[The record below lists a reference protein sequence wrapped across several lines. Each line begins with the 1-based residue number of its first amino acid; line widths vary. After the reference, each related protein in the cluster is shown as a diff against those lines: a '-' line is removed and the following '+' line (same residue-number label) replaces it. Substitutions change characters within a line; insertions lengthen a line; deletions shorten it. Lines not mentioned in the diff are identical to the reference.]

1 MSAIET
7 ARERPNPR
15 SPDAWRIKG
24 RELTID
30 RPIVVGILNVT
41 PDSFSDGGEFES
53 PDVALAQAERM
64 VAEGA
69 DAVDIGGESTRPQGA
84 RPVSAAEEMRRILPI
99 LHAVRGRFATLPI
112 SVDTTKSEV
121 ASAAIAEGA
130 DIINDVSGF
139 RIDPRMGEIA
149 AVTSA
154 GVVLMHSRGSVEEMG
169 TYRHANYGDDVMADI
184 QTELDRSLRTALD
197 VGIDQHAIVLDP
209 GVGFAKRSEHSLRAL
224 AELDRLVSL
233 GCPIM
238 VGVSRKRFIGELSGV
253 ATPSGR
259 VAGTVGAN
267 VAALLHGARLFRVH
281 DVAPNRQALDVAW
294 GVLQAD
300 YFRATTSSD
309 PAVAHGSRFPVPGSR
324 SQ

>member
-1 MSAIET
+1 VSAIET
-7 ARERPNPR
+7 APGHPNPR
-15 SPDAWRIKG
+15 SPDTWRIKG
-24 RELTID
+24 RQLVVD

-41 PDSFSDGGEFES
+41 PDSFSDGGQFES
-53 PDVALAQAERM
+53 IDAALAQVERM
-64 VAEGA
+64 LSEGA

-84 RPVSAAEEMRRILPI
+84 RSVSATDEMSRVLPTI
-99 LHAVRGRFATLPI
+99 RAVRSRFGTLPI
-112 SVDTTKSEV
+112 SVDTTKAEV

-139 RIDPRMGEIA
+139 RIDPGMGEIA
-149 AVTSA
+149 AATQA
-154 GVVLMHSRGSVEEMG
+154 GVVLMHSRGSVDEMG
-169 TYRHANYGDDVMADI
+169 TYRHAHYQDDVMADV
-184 QTELDRSLRTALD
+184 QSELDRSLRNALK

-209 GVGFAKRSEHSLRAL
+209 GIGFAKRSEHSLRVL
-224 AELDRLVSL
+224 AQLERLISL

-253 ATPSGR
+253 ATANER

-294 GVLQAD
+294 GVMQAD
-300 YFRATTSSD
+300 QARAGRSSES
-309 PAVAHGSRFPVPGSR
+309 PVVHGSQFPVPGSR
-324 SQ
+324 GQ